1 MPKVTSGYRKV
12 DLILD
17 LVNFHIGN
25 KRCKIHELECLTNQL
40 TFNKVD
46 LCRWDESAACL
57 LPDYLKKFFLKLI
70 SNFREFDNELG
81 PHEKYRSAYNKK
93 AVGQCYLI
101 FRCSLLWFFKSYQYE
116 IC

>member
-1 MPKVTSGYRKV
+1 MQ
-12 DLILD
+12 
-17 LVNFHIGN
+17 
-25 KRCKIHELECLTNQL
+25 IHELESLTNQL
-40 TFNKVD
+40 TYNKVD

-57 LPDYLKKFFLKLI
+57 LPEYSKNFYLKII

-101 FRCSLLWFFKSYQYE
+101 SIYYGSSNLTNIAYAIWM
-116 IC
+116 